1 MICHPVSTHINN
13 RIETRIMEQ
22 MNIDPSVRED
32 FLEAIFILARD
43 GRRPPFVREVA
54 LALHKPEGEA
64 LPVLTILGENNDII
78 IDGDGGI
85 SMTPQGKDLG
95 MRVVKKHETLQ
106 CFFSEILGMDGPS
119 ASNEAC
125 TLEHAVSD
133 DTINRLG
140 TYLKYSP
147 SRLQKGTES
156 VWGTAFPLSALTDFN
171 EGDDVVVQQI
181 LGKERANRLLDL
193 GVVPGE
199 HVRIKRKLANNALV
213 VQVKGCDVALS
224 PEVAASIC
232 VERAQ

>member
-1 MICHPVSTHINN
+1 
-13 RIETRIMEQ
+13 
-22 MNIDPSVRED
+22 MNIDPSVLED

-43 GRRPPFVREVA
+43 CRRPPLVNDIA
-54 LALHKPEGEA
+54 AALHRSENEVP
-64 LPVLTILGENNDII
+64 LVLKVLEENNDILI
-78 IDGDGGI
+78 GGDGGI
-85 SMTPQGKDLG
+85 ALTPEGQNVG

-147 SRLQKGTES
+147 PRLQKETEP
-156 VWGTAFPLSALTDFN
+156 VWGTACPLIALTDFN
-171 EGDDVVVQQI
+171 EGDDVIVQRI
-181 LGKERANRLLDL
+181 LGEERANRLLDL

-199 HVRIKRKLANNALV
+199 RVRIKRKLANNALV

>member
-1 MICHPVSTHINN
+1 
-13 RIETRIMEQ
+13 

-43 GRRPPFVREVA
+43 FRRPPLVHDIA
-54 LALHKPEGEA
+54 GALHRSENEVP
-64 LPVLTILGENNDII
+64 PVLKILEENNDILI
-78 IDGDGGI
+78 AGDGRI
-85 SMTPQGKDLG
+85 ALTPEGHNVG

-147 SRLQKGTES
+147 PRSQKETEP
-156 VWGTAFPLSALTDFN
+156 VWGTVCPLIALTDFN
-171 EGDDVVVQQI
+171 EGDDVIVQRI
-181 LGKERANRLLDL
+181 LGEERANRLLDL
-193 GVVPGE
+193 GAVPGE
-199 HVRIKRKLANNALV
+199 RVRIKRKLANNALV

>member
-1 MICHPVSTHINN
+1 MT
-13 RIETRIMEQ
+13 
-22 MNIDPSVRED
+22 IDPSVRED

-43 GRRPPFVREVA
+43 GRRPLLVREIA
-54 LALHKPEGEA
+54 AALHRPEGEV
-64 LPVLTILGENNDII
+64 LPVLKTLEENKDII
-78 IDGDGGI
+78 MGGDGGI
-85 SMTPQGKDLG
+85 ALTLQGQDLG

-133 DTINRLG
+133 ETINRLG
-140 TYLKYSP
+140 SYLKYSP
-147 SRLQKGTES
+147 SRLQKDTEP
-156 VWGTAFPLSALTDFN
+156 VGGTACPLSALTDFD
-171 EGDDVVVQQI
+171 EGDDLVVQRI
-181 LGKERANRLLDL
+181 LGQERANRLLDL

-199 HVRIKRKLANNALV
+199 HVRIKRKLANQTLV

-232 VERAQ
+232 VERAP

>member
-1 MICHPVSTHINN
+1 
-13 RIETRIMEQ
+13 

-43 GRRPPFVREVA
+43 FRRPPLVHDIA
-54 LALHKPEGEA
+54 AALHRPENEV
-64 LPVLTILGENNDII
+64 LPVLKILEENKDII
-78 IDGDGGI
+78 MGGDGGVAL
-85 SMTPQGKDLG
+85 TPEGQNVG

-147 SRLQKGTES
+147 PRLQKETEP
-156 VWGTAFPLSALTDFN
+156 VWGTACPLIALTDFN
-171 EGDDVVVQQI
+171 EGDDVIVQRI
-181 LGKERANRLLDL
+181 LGEERANRLLDL

-199 HVRIKRKLANNALV
+199 RVRIKRKLANNALV

>member
-1 MICHPVSTHINN
+1 
-13 RIETRIMEQ
+13 

-43 GRRPPFVREVA
+43 FRRPPLVHDIA
-54 LALHKPEGEA
+54 AALHRPENEGP
-64 LPVLTILGENNDII
+64 PVLKILEENKDII
-78 IDGDGGI
+78 ISGDGGVAL
-85 SMTPQGKDLG
+85 TPEGQNAG

-147 SRLQKGTES
+147 PRLQKETEP
-156 VWGTAFPLSALTDFN
+156 VWGTACPLIALTDFN
-171 EGDDVVVQQI
+171 EGDDVIVQRI
-181 LGKERANRLLDL
+181 LGEERANRLLDL

-199 HVRIKRKLANNALV
+199 RVRIKRKLANNALV

>member
-1 MICHPVSTHINN
+1 
-13 RIETRIMEQ
+13 MEQ
-22 MNIDPSVRED
+22 MIIDPSLRED

-43 GRRPPFVREVA
+43 SRRPPKIHEIA
-54 LALHKPEGEA
+54 SALHKPEREIPST
-64 LPVLTILGENNDII
+64 LKILEENGDII
-78 IDGDGGI
+78 PVDEGRIAL
-85 SMTPQGKDLG
+85 TPQGQELG

-147 SRLQKGTES
+147 SRLQKETEP
-156 VWGTAFPLSALTDFN
+156 VWGTACPLSALTDFN
-171 EGDDVVVQQI
+171 EGDDVIVQQI
-181 LGKERANRLLDL
+181 LGQERANRLLDL

-199 HVRIKRKLANNALV
+199 RVRIKRKLANQALV

-232 VERAQ
+232 VERAP

>member
-1 MICHPVSTHINN
+1 MT
-13 RIETRIMEQ
+13 
-22 MNIDPSVRED
+22 IDPSVRED
-32 FLEAIFILARD
+32 FLEAIFILVRD
-43 GRRPPFVREVA
+43 GRRPPLIREIA
-54 LALHKPEGEA
+54 AALHRPEGEVLPA
-64 LPVLTILGENNDII
+64 LKTLEENKDII
-78 IDGDGGI
+78 IGGDGGI
-85 SMTPQGKDLG
+85 ALTPQGQDLG
-95 MRVVKKHETLQ
+95 MRVAKKHETLQ

-147 SRLQKGTES
+147 ARLQKEQEP
-156 VWGTAFPLSALTDFN
+156 VWGTTCTLSALTDFD
-171 EGDDVVVQQI
+171 EGDDVIVQQI
-181 LGKERANRLLDL
+181 LGQERANRLLDL

-199 HVRIKRKLANNALV
+199 RVRIKRKLANQALV

-232 VERAQ
+232 VERAP

>member
-1 MICHPVSTHINN
+1 
-13 RIETRIMEQ
+13 
-22 MNIDPSVRED
+22 MNSDPSVRED

-43 GRRPPFVREVA
+43 GRRPPLVHEIASAFHR
-54 LALHKPEGEA
+54 PEGEVM
-64 LPVLTILGENNDII
+64 PVLNTLEENKDII
-78 IDGDGGI
+78 IGGDGGI
-85 SMTPQGKDLG
+85 TLTPQGQDLG
-95 MRVVKKHETLQ
+95 MRVKKKHETLQ

-147 SRLQKGTES
+147 SRLQKETEPAS
-156 VWGTAFPLSALTDFN
+156 ETACPLSALNDFN
-171 EGDDVVVQQI
+171 EGDDVVVQRI
-181 LGKERANRLLDL
+181 LGQERANRLLDL

-199 HVRIKRKLANNALV
+199 RVRIKRKLANQALV

-232 VERAQ
+232 VERAP

>member
-1 MICHPVSTHINN
+1 
-13 RIETRIMEQ
+13 

-43 GRRPPFVREVA
+43 FRHPPLVHDIA
-54 LALHKPEGEA
+54 AALHRPENEVP
-64 LPVLTILGENNDII
+64 PVLKILEENKDII
-78 IDGDGGI
+78 ISGDGGVAL
-85 SMTPQGKDLG
+85 TPEGQNAG

-147 SRLQKGTES
+147 PRLQKETEP
-156 VWGTAFPLSALTDFN
+156 VWGTACPLIALTDFN
-171 EGDDVVVQQI
+171 EGDDVIVQRI
-181 LGKERANRLLDL
+181 LGEERANRLLDL

-199 HVRIKRKLANNALV
+199 RVRIKRKLANNALV